1 MREFFFHTSDF
12 TILTPA
18 GIIRFMSRNKFIDI
32 AIYVG
37 LIVVFLAPR
46 LAGIGSFVTLDEP
59 SWLSQGANFYY
70 ALGQRE
76 FENTVYEYQP
86 AVTTMWI
93 ISFAMMAYF
102 PEYRGFGQG
111 YLDYEKGRLDPFMIE
126 KGYDPLVLLTYSRI
140 IQVFVLLVLFLVL
153 YFLLQKFLPKPV
165 AIFALLF
172 AMFDPFYLSQH
183 RLMDHEGM
191 VSLFVLISLVSLA
204 YYLFKG
210 GSFPFLILAGVAA
223 GFAQLSK
230 SSSIA
235 MLAALGVMLLWKMI
249 QDRGL
254 GWGRAFVGVLK
265 TFGLWFLFL
274 AITYFVFWPGMWVA
288 PGKMLYEVFG
298 NAFSYAF
305 QGARLKI
312 TEELDVAQFTLNT
325 RFADIWDVFKI
336 LLYRT
341 TPVTWLGVLLGFALP
356 FTRDPEL
363 APRNRLFFTLLLVNG
378 IAFVVLIGIAQ
389 GRNSPHYILS
399 SYLSFNLLAGLGWV
413 HFAQWLSERV
423 PALRATGQSI
433 FLSIVMLVQVGS
445 TLMNYPYY
453 FTYRNPILA
462 AAGWYAEFPH
472 FPYCEGLETAAHYL
486 AALPDAETATVFSY
500 YGRGCVSYYYPGP
513 WISYRPYY
521 SDGEHTEDLLNN
533 LRASEYLIVYYAN
546 QGQLAHHQNFVNAM
560 SKAEPF
566 HVVWLNGYEYVRI
579 YKVDDLSPEIYEA
592 LSNLK

>member
-1 MREFFFHTSDF
+1 MNRSKSLDV
-12 TILTPA
+12 
-18 GIIRFMSRNKFIDI
+18 
-32 AIYVG
+32 AIYIG
-37 LIVVFLAPR
+37 LIVIFLAPR
-46 LAGIGSFVTLDEP
+46 LPGIGSFVTLDEP

-86 AVTTMWI
+86 AVTTMEI
-93 ISFAMMAYF
+93 ISLGMLLYF

-111 YLDYEKGRLDPFMIE
+111 YLDYEKGRLDPFMYGHG
-126 KGYDPLVLLTYSRI
+126 KDPLMLLIYSRV

-165 AIFALLF
+165 AIFALVF
-172 AMFDPFYLSQH
+172 AMFDPFYLSQA
-183 RLMDHEGM
+183 RLMNHEGM
-191 VSLFVLISLVSLA
+191 VTLFVMVSLISFAV
-204 YYLFKG
+204 YLFKENKII
-210 GSFPFLILAGVAA
+210 FLLLSGVAA

-230 SSSIA
+230 SSAIA
-235 MLAALGVMLLWKMI
+235 MLAAVGVMLFWKMI
-249 QDRGL
+249 QEREQGFGKSFL
-254 GWGRAFVGVLK
+254 NVLK
-265 TFGLWFLFL
+265 SFGIWFGIL
-274 AITYFVFWPGMWVA
+274 IVTYFIFWPGMWVA
-288 PGKMLYEVFG
+288 PGKMLYEVYG

-312 TEELDVAQFTLNT
+312 TQELDVAEFSLNT
-325 RFADIWDVFKI
+325 RAADLWEVFRI

-341 TPVTWLGVLLGFALP
+341 TPFTWLGVILGFALP
-356 FTRDPEL
+356 FTRDPEQ
-363 APRNRLFFTLLLVNG
+363 APRNRLFFTLLLTNAV
-378 IAFVVLIGIAQ
+378 AFVLLIGIAQ

-399 SYLSFNLLAGLGWV
+399 SYLSFNLLAGLGWF
-413 HFAQWLSERV
+413 HFAQWLAERFPSKKTV
-423 PALRATGQSI
+423 TQYALLT
-433 FLSIVMLVQVGS
+433 LVMLAQVLS
-445 TLMNYPYY
+445 AATNYPYY

-462 AAGWYAEFPH
+462 AAGWFNEFPH

-486 AALPDAETATVFSY
+486 ASLPDAENATVFSY

-533 LRASEYLIVYYAN
+533 LRASQYLIVYYAN
-546 QGQLAHHQNFVNAM
+546 QGQLAHHKNFVDAM
-560 SKAEPF
+560 SKTEPF

-579 YKVDDLSPEIYEA
+579 YKVDDLGPEIYEA

>member
-37 LIVVFLAPR
+37 LIVVFLVPR
-46 LAGIGSFVTLDEP
+46 LVGIGSFVTLDEP

-356 FTRDPEL
+356 FTRDPEQ

-399 SYLSFNLLAGLGWV
+399 SYLSFNLLGGLGWV
-413 HFAQWLSERV
+413 HFAQWLSRRV
-423 PALRATGQSI
+423 PALRVTGQSI
-433 FLSIVMLVQVGS
+433 LLSIVMLVQVGS

-453 FTYRNPILA
+453 FTYRNPTLA

-579 YKVDDLSPEIYEA
+579 YKVDDLGPEIYEA